1 VKHLFFQPCDNELLV
16 VVHIHLKSPI
26 MIGKKKAHVSNALHD
41 GVKELAFIIAAQDIQ
56 FIREASDVQFDETGN
71 RKRKHRY
78 GDEDE
83 IEMEQQ
89 ERKRRLTLNREFKN
103 FAEKIAEAVSAS
115 VSVLQRTHC
124 SYLIQETLDRR
135 TARTGYPFPG
145 AFLRRGSFP
154 DQRPATTDD
163 RLSCSSH

>member
-1 VKHLFFQPCDNELLV
+1 
-16 VVHIHLKSPI
+16 
-26 MIGKKKAHVSNALHD
+26 M
-41 GVKELAFIIAAQDIQ
+41 QDIQ

-103 FAEKIAEAVSAS
+103 FAERIAEAASAS
-115 VSVLQRTHC
+115 VRPIAGPLYT
-124 SYLIQETLDRR
+124 
-135 TARTGYPFPG
+135 TAHVRNI
-145 AFLRRGSFP
+145 
-154 DQRPATTDD
+154 
-163 RLSCSSH
+163 